1 MTASGKLYA
10 FGYNNRG
17 QCGVGIGG
25 GKNILSPTLVK
36 QVIQEAN
43 TGVSSQSPKFISV
56 AAGSM
61 HSLAV
66 VSTGDVYAA
75 GSNQQGQLGLP
86 GIETSDAFAKVHS
99 CEKVKV

>member
-1 MTASGKLYA
+1 
-10 FGYNNRG
+10 
-17 QCGVGIGG
+17 
-25 GKNILSPTLVK
+25 
-36 QVIQEAN
+36 
-43 TGVSSQSPKFISV
+43 
-56 AAGSM
+56 M

-86 GIETSDAFAKVHS
+86 GIENSDAFAKVHS